1 MTEEGNIPGADWKV
15 VIILFIARI
24 IWVLTRYE

>member
-15 VIILFIARI
+15 AIILFIACI